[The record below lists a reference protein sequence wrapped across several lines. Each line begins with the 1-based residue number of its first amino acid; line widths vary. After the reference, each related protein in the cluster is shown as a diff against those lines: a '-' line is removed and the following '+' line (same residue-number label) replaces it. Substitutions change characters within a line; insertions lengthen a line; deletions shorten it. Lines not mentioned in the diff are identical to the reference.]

1 MIRSFRDKALE
12 RFFATGDGR
21 RLSVQNTKRIANI
34 LRALDDAS
42 RPEDMNLPG
51 FRFHALVGHDKG
63 RYAVSAG
70 GNWRITFGWI
80 ENDAIEVDLEGT
92 EDGFMTRKLP
102 KRGLPPMHPG
112 ELLRE
117 EILPA
122 LDRSKAEIARLLG
135 VSRQTL
141 YDVLKEKQPVTPGM
155 ALRLGKLCGN
165 GPDLWLNLQRRY
177 DLHHAEQELGEKI
190 KGIPTLAVA

>member
-1 MIRSFRDKALE
+1 
-12 RFFATGDGR
+12 
-21 RLSVQNTKRIANI
+21 
-34 LRALDDAS
+34 
-42 RPEDMNLPG
+42 
-51 FRFHALVGHDKG
+51 
-63 RYAVSAG
+63 
-70 GNWRITFGWI
+70 
-80 ENDAIEVDLEGT
+80 
-92 EDGFMTRKLP
+92 MTNKLP

-122 LDRSKAEIARLLG
+122 IDRPKTEIARLLG

-141 YDVLKEKQPVTPGM
+141 YDIISEKQPVTPLM

-177 DLHHAEQELGEKI
+177 DLHRAEQELGERI
-190 KGIPTLAVA
+190 KAIPTLEVA

>member
-1 MIRSFRDKALE
+1 
-12 RFFATGDGR
+12 
-21 RLSVQNTKRIANI
+21 
-34 LRALDDAS
+34 
-42 RPEDMNLPG
+42 
-51 FRFHALVGHDKG
+51 
-63 RYAVSAG
+63 
-70 GNWRITFGWI
+70 
-80 ENDAIEVDLEGT
+80 
-92 EDGFMTRKLP
+92 MTRKPL

-122 LDRSKAEIARLLG
+122 LERSKADIARLLG

-155 ALRLGKLCGN
+155 ALWLGKLCGN

-177 DLHHAEQELGEKI
+177 DLRQAELELGEKI
-190 KGIPTLAVA
+190 KDIPTLAVA